1 MSRIVDQNVWWVI
14 AIFFSLLSGI
24 TFGYFYRKYIA
35 RIKIGQAEEIAK
47 RIIEEN
53 KERGEAI
60 KKEALLEAKEEIHQ
74 ERAEVE
80 REIRS
85 RRAEIQKLESRF
97 LQKEEN
103 IDRRM
108 DSLSKKEKAVL
119 KKEAD
124 LSTREEEIGAIR
136 EEQLKQLE
144 QIAGLSPEEARKVL
158 LRNVEAESRHE
169 VAKLIRQIEEEAKET
184 ADKKGREIITQAIQ
198 RSAAEHTMES
208 TVSVVSLP
216 SDEMKGRIIG
226 REGRNIRTLETLTGV
241 DLIIDDTPEAVI
253 ISGFDIIRREIAR
266 VALEKLIAD
275 GRIHP
280 SRIEEVV
287 VKAREDIERSIKEEG
302 EQACIDM
309 GVHGLP
315 AEAVRLLGKLKYRTS
330 FGQNVLSHS
339 KEVARLG
346 SIMAAELGANV
357 ALVKRAGLLHD
368 VGKAIDAEVEGP
380 HALIGADIARK
391 LGESKT
397 IVNVIASHHMEESPR
412 TVEAVLIQ
420 AADAISAARPGA
432 RRENLETYVKR
443 LEKLEGLAASFRG
456 VEKAF
461 AIQAGREVRVIIQ
474 SEDIN
479 DDESAALS
487 RDIAKKIEVELE
499 YPGQIKVTVIRE
511 TRFINYAK

>member
-1 MSRIVDQNVWWVI
+1 MKVIDDYPLFIV
-14 AIFFSLLSGI
+14 AILFSLIGGI

-35 RIKIGQAEEIAK
+35 KIKVGQAEDIAE
-47 RIIEEN
+47 RIIAES
-53 KERGEAI
+53 KEKAEAI
-60 KKEALLEAKEEIHQ
+60 KKEAILEAKEEMHR
-74 ERAEVE
+74 ERAEFE
-80 REIRS
+80 REIRT
-85 RRAEIQKLESRF
+85 RRGEIQRLEARL

-103 IDRRM
+103 VDR
-108 DSLSKKEKAVL
+108 KIE
-119 KKEAD
+119 D
-124 LSTREEEIGAIR
+124 LSRKQKALLKQEEELTKRDEEVKQLR
-136 EEQLKQLE
+136 EEQRKQLE
-144 QIAGLSPEEARKVL
+144 QISGLSSEEAKRLL
-158 LRNVEAESRHE
+158 LRNVEVESRHE
-169 VAKLIRQIEEEAKET
+169 AAKLIRQIEEEAKE
-184 ADKKGREIITQAIQ
+184 AGERKAREIITQSIQ
-198 RSAAEHTMES
+198 RCAAEHTMES

-253 ISGFDIIRREIAR
+253 LSGFDTIRREIAK
-266 VALEKLIAD
+266 VALEKLISD

-280 SRIEEVV
+280 TRIEEVV
-287 VKAREDIERSIKEEG
+287 ARAKEDIERNIKEEG
-302 EQACIDM
+302 EQAAIDM
-309 GVHGLP
+309 GIQGLP
-315 AEAVRLLGKLKYRTS
+315 AEAIRLLGKLKYRTS

-339 KEVARLG
+339 REVARLG
-346 SIMAAELGANV
+346 TIMASELGANI

-368 VGKAIDAEVEGP
+368 LGKAIDAEVEGP

-397 IVNVIASHHMEESPR
+397 IVNAIASHHMEESPR

-443 LEKLEGLAASFRG
+443 LEKLEGIAASFRG
-456 VEKAF
+456 VEKAY
-461 AIQAGREVRVIIQ
+461 AIQAGREIRVIVQ

-479 DDESAALS
+479 DDESAVLA
-487 RDIAKKIEVELE
+487 REIAKKIEVELE

-511 TRFINYAK
+511 TRFVKYAK